1 MIKNLIVCTVCNQVI
16 PNYQGYELT
25 QANNL
30 PGVEWSEA
38 DLASAKDFLRT
49 HLGHKLEEISVEEGS
64 WVSEKPSREPL
75 RVSYGYAGKGG
86 KRLLLRRTKS
96 ALDQPASYEI
106 IPGRMAIF
114 NVSLKIQ
121 ENDLRQQI
129 FADKGLSPLLK
140 ERTEKFIRVLWDEM
154 ARISPKKIE
163 EEIEEVS
170 DEEGFS
176 LVYAGLKDSR
186 WERILRR
193 CRLYF
198 DRSELK
204 ELRRFIDENRH
215 PPDVLSIQIE
225 RRMSILP
232 LAGEESVEGLKDR
245 KETEEELETQV
256 IAFSKK
262 RF

>member
-75 RVSYGYAGKGG
+75 RVSYGYAGKDG
-86 KRLLLRRTKS
+86 KKLLLRRTKS

-114 NVSLKIQ
+114 NC
-121 ENDLRQQI
+121 
-129 FADKGLSPLLK
+129 P
-140 ERTEKFIRVLWDEM
+140 
-154 ARISPKKIE
+154 
-163 EEIEEVS
+163 
-170 DEEGFS
+170 
-176 LVYAGLKDSR
+176 
-186 WERILRR
+186 
-193 CRLYF
+193 
-198 DRSELK
+198 
-204 ELRRFIDENRH
+204 
-215 PPDVLSIQIE
+215 
-225 RRMSILP
+225 
-232 LAGEESVEGLKDR
+232 
-245 KETEEELETQV
+245 
-256 IAFSKK
+256 
-262 RF
+262 